1 MPDHVGAVGFRGK
14 EPRGPVT
21 LRADHLQPDAADRAN
36 LAFGVHRAGTRD
48 GLPAGKL
55 LSGHLVDQTER
66 VHHARGRAAD
76 VVDVHGHLH
85 TGHVITVRL
94 EEPLRGRGRGVLR

>member
-1 MPDHVGAVGFRGK
+1 MAPSRFAPIIFNRMPPIA
-14 EPRGPVT
+14 PT
-21 LRADHLQPDAADRAN
+21 LP
-36 LAFGVHRAGTRD
+36 LAFHRAGTRD

-94 EEPLRGRGRGVLR
+94 EEPLRGRGRGALR